1 MVCADNFAQFF
12 PFSNSTLGPSNIYTP
27 GNYSSMS
34 TKGFW
39 IRHILTGG
47 SESFEYES
55 I

>member
-1 MVCADNFAQFF
+1 MFCADNFAQFF
-12 PFSNSTLGPSNIYTP
+12 PFSNSTLGPSNVYTP

-47 SESFEYES
+47 FESLEYES